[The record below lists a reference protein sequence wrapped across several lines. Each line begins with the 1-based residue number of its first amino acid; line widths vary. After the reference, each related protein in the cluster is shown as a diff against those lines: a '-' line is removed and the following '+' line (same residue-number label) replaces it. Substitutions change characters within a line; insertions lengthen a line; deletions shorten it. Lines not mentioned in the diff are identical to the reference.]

1 MVYEVS
7 KQVSIPIIGMG
18 GIATVDD
25 VIDFMSA
32 GASAVAVGTANFVDP
47 FVCTNIIEQLPEK
60 LDWLGLN
67 HVSELTGRS
76 HR

>member
-1 MVYEVS
+1 MVYEVA

-18 GIATVDD
+18 GITTVDD

-47 FVCTNIIEQLPEK
+47 FVCPNIINQLPEK
-60 LDWLGLN
+60 LDWLGYQQ
-67 HVSELTGRS
+67 VTELTGRS